1 MTSRIRKGLL
11 VVLGAL
17 MVVSSP
23 AAAQTPGETVV
34 FSRIANWQIARPN
47 WDAYTADLKKNT
59 IPVLEKLLADGVL
72 TEYGVASATIHT
84 PDGYTHTT
92 WYSSKTIAGLEKAL
106 AAILDADKKLSPADR
121 RRGDTDFAGTK
132 HADQLVRSR
141 IISGKTTT
149 LSSGYITVG
158 IDQIQPGKELAYN
171 DRVEKLLKP
180 IVAPL
185 ASSGAVV
192 SFGIDTEFIHT
203 GDANMR
209 SRWYIVPNADGLD
222 KVAGAVKTYMD
233 GLSSADREAYE
244 KSSQEVLVGS
254 AHRDELYEIIA
265 YASKY

>member
-1 MTSRIRKGLL
+1 MTPLVRKALL
-11 VVLGAL
+11 ITACTTVLLA
-17 MVVSSP
+17 P
-23 AAAQTPGETVV
+23 AAAQAPGETVV
-34 FSRIANWQIARPN
+34 YSRIANWQIARPN

-84 PDGYTHTT
+84 PEGYTHTT
-92 WYSSKTIAGLEKAL
+92 WYSSKTIAGVEKAL
-106 AAILDADKKLSPADR
+106 AAILEADKKLPPAER
-121 RRGDTDFAGTK
+121 RRGDTDFAGSK

-141 IISGKTTT
+141 IVSGKTMT

-158 IDQIQPGKELAYN
+158 IDQIQPGKDLAYN

-180 IVAPL
+180 IMAPL
-185 ASSGAVV
+185 AASGAVV
-192 SFGIDTEFIHT
+192 SYGIDTEFIHT
-203 GDANMR
+203 GDAMMR

-222 KVAGAVKTYMD
+222 KVAGTVKSYMD
-233 GLSSADREAYE
+233 GLSPADREAYE

>member
-1 MTSRIRKGLL
+1 MTTRIRKALL

-23 AAAQTPGETVV
+23 AAQAPGETVV

-47 WDAYTADLKKNT
+47 WEAYTADLKKNT
-59 IPVLEKLLADGVL
+59 IPVLDKLLADGVI

-106 AAILDADKKLSPADR
+106 AALLEADKKLPAAER

-149 LSSGYITVG
+149 LSSGYVTVG

-180 IVAPL
+180 IIAPL
-185 ASSGAVV
+185 AASGAVV
-192 SFGIDTEFIHT
+192 SYGIDTEFIHT
-203 GDANMR
+203 GDAMMR
-209 SRWYIVPNADGLD
+209 SRWYLVPNADGLD
-222 KVAGAVKTYMD
+222 KVAGAVKAYMD
-233 GLSSADREAYE
+233 GLSPADREAFE

-254 AHRDELYEIIA
+254 AHRDELYEITA